1 MIIAGNGLGVLG
13 NNGTTYIY
21 NMDNGRGGTN
31 GEINHN
37 KTTKETYG
45 EETDTEV
52 SMKLMKMMT
61 KK

>member
-1 MIIAGNGLGVLG
+1 
-13 NNGTTYIY
+13 
-21 NMDNGRGGTN
+21 MDNGRGGTN

-61 KK
+61 KKWRKNDLTKTKQKESDNWRIFF